1 MRMTIAEIAQ
11 ALNYPYLQNGDGIVT
26 GVSIDSRAVN
36 KGDLFVALAG
46 EQTDGHNYLAQALE
60 QGAAGVVISREDAIA
75 EYGLQ
80 NYILAE
86 DGAVFLQTLAHWLRQ
101 NTEIPVIAVTGSTGK
116 TSTKDFLAAV
126 LSSLGDVVVT
136 KGNHNNELGMPLTI
150 CRLEEDTKAMVVE
163 MGMRGLGQIDFLCNI
178 AKPKY
183 GLITNIGKT
192 HCELLGS
199 QENIAQAKC
208 ELLAHIPSDG
218 MIALNSSDRALIAPW
233 LDTCK
238 GRIVWYDST
247 GRDKNAE
254 YRAENIIQHAEGI
267 TYELHVEDHSEKI
280 HLAVHG
286 VHNVS
291 NSMAAIA
298 IAREVGVDW
307 KSIVSA
313 LAQAKLTGMRLD
325 ITKNADGVTVIND
338 AYNANPDSMKSA
350 ISVLMN
356 QEGSRKIAVLGDMYE
371 LGKYEEQSHR
381 EVGNEA
387 AVQHVDY
394 LIAVGQLGALIGE
407 SAQMAGCR
415 VDFAKDNAE
424 ASSLLRQYIKTGDAV
439 LVKGSRGMKME
450 QIVQSLM
457 G

>member
-1 MRMTIAEIAQ
+1 MRVTIAEIAQ

-26 GVSIDSRAVN
+26 GVSIDSRAVS

-126 LSSLGDVVVT
+126 LAPLGDVVVT

-178 AKPKY
+178 AQPKY

-218 MIALNSSDRALIAPW
+218 VIALNSSDRALIAPW

-238 GRIVWYDST
+238 GRIVWYDSA

-267 TYELHVEDHSEKI
+267 TYELHAGDHSAKI

>member
-1 MRMTIAEIAQ
+1 MRVTIAEIAQ
-11 ALNYPYLQNGDGIVT
+11 ALAYPYLQTGEGLVT
-26 GVSIDSRAVN
+26 GVSIDSRAA
-36 KGDLFVALAG
+36 KQGDLFVALAG
-46 EQTDGHNYLAQALE
+46 EQTDGHRYLAQALE
-60 QGAAGVVISREDAIA
+60 QGAAGVVISRESAIA
-75 EYGLQ
+75 EYGLH
-80 NYILAE
+80 NYILVE
-86 DGAVFLQTLAHWLRQ
+86 DGAAFLQSLAHWLRK
-101 NTEIPVIAVTGSTGK
+101 NRNIPVIAVTGSTGK

-126 LSSLGDVVVT
+126 LAPLGDVVVT

-150 CRLEEDTKAMVVE
+150 CRLEEDTQALVVE
-163 MGMRGLGQIDFLCNI
+163 MGMRGLGQIDFLCEI
-178 AKPKY
+178 AKPQY

-192 HCELLGS
+192 HCELLGT

-218 MIALNSSDRALIAPW
+218 VIALNSNDRVMAEPW

-238 GRIVWYDST
+238 GRIVWYDGT
-247 GRDKNAE
+247 GQDKNAE
-254 YRAENIIQHAEGI
+254 YRAENIVQHADGI
-267 TYELHVEDHSEKI
+267 TYELHAGDHIERI

-286 VHNVS
+286 IHNVS

-298 IAREVGVDW
+298 VAREVGVAWND
-307 KSIVSA
+307 IVSA

-325 ITKNADGVTVIND
+325 ITKNAEGITVIND

-356 QEGSRKIAVLGDMYE
+356 QDGGRKIAVLGDMYE
-371 LGKYEEQSHR
+371 LGKYEEESHR
-381 EVGNEA
+381 AVGSEA
-387 AVQHVDY
+387 AAQQVDY
-394 LIAVGQLGALIGE
+394 VVAVGALGALIGV
-407 SAQMAGCR
+407 SAQMAGCH

-424 ASSLLRQYIKTGDAV
+424 AISLLRQYIKAGDAV